1 MVCMAP
7 LSVLFTEAFQDKC
20 SVHDTSLSYKA
31 LNIISQHQ
39 GVSGLLPCFL
49 MTKFCFP
56 DSEAWQAAG
65 KGMLRRVFGSLM
77 GLSLSLCRPALG
89 ELVRGAA
96 ASPRG

>member
-7 LSVLFTEAFQDKC
+7 FSVLFTEALQDKC
-20 SVHDTSLSYKA
+20 SVLDMSLSYKA

-49 MTKFCFP
+49 MTNFCFP

-65 KGMLRRVFGSLM
+65 EGMLCHVVGSLM
-77 GLSLSLCRPALG
+77 GLSLSFCRPTLG